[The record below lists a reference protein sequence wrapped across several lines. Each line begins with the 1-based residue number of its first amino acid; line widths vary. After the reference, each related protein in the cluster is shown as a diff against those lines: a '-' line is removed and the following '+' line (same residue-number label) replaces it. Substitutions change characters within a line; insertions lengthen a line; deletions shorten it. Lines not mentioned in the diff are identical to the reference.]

1 MQHDPA
7 LKKPFR
13 SAFSAATYNLG
24 PQTVCKPHVDF
35 ANVPF
40 GMCAVTA
47 LGTFD
52 SKKGGQLVLWDC
64 RLIVEFPSGATIL
77 LPSAIVTHSNLPI
90 QKGEKRYSFA
100 QYTAGGLM
108 RWVNNGFQTWK
119 KYSSQLGE
127 ERAKGVQ
134 EKREGQWEY
143 GLGLLGVI

>member
-1 MQHDPA
+1 
-7 LKKPFR
+7 
-13 SAFSAATYNLG
+13 
-24 PQTVCKPHVDF
+24 
-35 ANVPF
+35 
-40 GMCAVTA
+40 MCAVTA

-52 SKKGGQLVLWDC
+52 SKKGGQLILWDC

-77 LPSAIVTHSNLPI
+77 LLSAIVTHSNLPI

-108 RWVNNGFQTWK
+108 RWVDNGFQTWK

-127 ERAKGVQ
+127 ERARGVQ